1 VQVETLQVKQAQP
14 ATKKEPR
21 KRKTKRW
28 LGLAVANMKEPIPGA
43 PSAARA
49 MIQRAHRG
57 GPGHKA
63 GLQRGDV
70 IIEAGGQEVGPY
82 QDYIE
87 QARLKEIGEH
97 LPLKV
102 LRDGRPIVVSVPL
115 IEKPANGKVW
125 RRQHFPG
132 SEAFSWTL
140 PGVRPQ
146 VQLSDRKT
154 SPKPQLLYFW
164 ASWCGPCRQTSPLV
178 NQLHRDAAD
187 RLEVIAVSSEER
199 KVIEDFLKKGG
210 TQYAVA
216 HDTEGLVK
224 LDYEVQSLP
233 TIVWLTGDRVTD
245 WDYGIGGVRRV
256 VQKLRRELEI

>member
-1 VQVETLQVKQAQP
+1 
-14 ATKKEPR
+14 
-21 KRKTKRW
+21 

-43 PSAARA
+43 PSTARA

-87 QARLKEIGEH
+87 QARLKEIGDH

-102 LRDGRPIVVSVPL
+102 LRDGKPIVVSVPL
-115 IEKPANGKVW
+115 IEKPPNGKVW

-146 VQLSDRKT
+146 EQLSDRKK

-210 TQYAVA
+210 TEYAVA
-216 HDTEGLVK
+216 HDAEGLVK